1 MKQKYSD
8 MFAQVLRQVEPE
20 ETRLRAKLAE
30 VWKEQAEKPY
40 KRPEKRVLRRA
51 ILIAAVVSLL
61 CVTVV
66 AAAVIN
72 RPRKTMVLS
81 VSTYEYGLAYNT
93 NHDLGVFEEGGRYYL
108 QLEEE
113 REPLDITGKFSD
125 TVPYVYT
132 RYFPE
137 SKENPRIPDHV
148 DYVIGGTGDNIRCV
162 IADFCAGDSDTIG
175 GTMAYKMKGCPVWWR
190 AYLDDHTAMG
200 DERWD
205 GYESLRRTFA
215 NHISQQYFLWVVD
228 GGEIDPE
235 TGRARLTVKGETL
248 DITDKVADGAVYLL
262 TAKGEENIVIS
273 YDKSRT
279 KNDSW
284 LHWDSNLYA
293 DSFVMGTYDH
303 TVLAFRDGDQL
314 RWAEFI
320 YRPDGSLRYWM
331 PWNCPTADE
340 LDWLTDYASAHGF
353 ELDWLIQHAY
363 EIRDKEK

>member
-1 MKQKYSD
+1 MERKYSN
-8 MFAQVLRQVEPE
+8 MFGQVLRQVEPE
-20 ETRLRAKLAE
+20 ETQLRAELAE
-30 VWKEQAEKPY
+30 AWEEQAE
-40 KRPEKRVLRRA
+40 RPSKKGKERVLRRA

-72 RPRKTMVLS
+72 RSQKTMVLS
-81 VSTYEYGLAYNT
+81 VSAYEYGLAYNT
-93 NHDLGVFEEGGRYYL
+93 NKNQGVFEEGGRYYL
-108 QLEEE
+108 QLEG
-113 REPLDITGKFSD
+113 EPLDITGKFSD
-125 TVPYVYT
+125 TVPYIYT

-137 SKENPRIPDHV
+137 SKENSRIPHHV
-148 DYVIGGTGDNIRCV
+148 DYVIGGSGDNIRCV
-162 IADFCAGDSDTIG
+162 IVDFCADEPDAMVGS
-175 GTMAYKMKGCPVWWR
+175 MAYKMKGCPIWWR
-190 AYLDDHTAMG
+190 TYLYDQNIAG
-200 DERWD
+200 GERWD
-205 GYESLRRTFA
+205 GYESLRKTFA
-215 NHISQQYFLWVVD
+215 NHISQQEFRWVVD
-228 GGEIDPE
+228 GGEIE
-235 TGRARLTVKGETL
+235 SQTGRALLTVKGETL
-248 DITDKVADGAVYLL
+248 DITDKVADRAVCLL
-262 TAKGEENIVIS
+262 TAKGEENIVAS

-279 KNDSW
+279 TSDSW

-363 EIRDKEK
+363 EIRDK